1 MGTYVNKNLFVQ
13 NKKKMIITYANVNK
27 TTGEIWMDYVKK
39 NLSVKKMKYQK
50 VIYVIVKI
58 TIGEIMEFANKNLN
72 ANTQSNLLNMF
83 VNVFKTITEMMIK
96 YVYKNQNA
104 K

>member
-39 NLSVKKMKYQK
+39 NLSVKKMKY
-50 VIYVIVKI
+50 
-58 TIGEIMEFANKNLN
+58 
-72 ANTQSNLLNMF
+72 
-83 VNVFKTITEMMIK
+83 
-96 YVYKNQNA
+96 
-104 K
+104 